1 MPDTLDRL
9 AAAELAAIDRWEP
22 QVHALVA
29 WDASMARDRAE
40 RANPGPLSGW
50 SVAVKDIIDMAGL
63 PTRCNA
69 PFVPAKPAA
78 ANAAIVSLL
87 LARGAFV
94 ATKSVTTTFA
104 YLDPGP
110 TRNPWQLDHTPGGS
124 SSGSAAAVACGMV
137 RLALGTQTVG
147 SINRPASYCGVVGFK
162 PTYGC
167 LALDGVFPL
176 APSLDTVGYFT
187 ANAADA
193 QQAFAALTEQ
203 PPSALPGV
211 LRIAV
216 VEDMLCEPADP
227 VMVNAVRGSAD
238 RLNAAGHEVS
248 VVILPRL
255 VGDAYENHRTLVAVE
270 AAQSHRELFSRF
282 GEQYPAKL
290 QQLIEY
296 GQTVGPALREEIE
309 SHRER
314 TKAALDEALG
324 EWDVVISPSA
334 PGAAPRG
341 IEATGDP
348 RMNLIWTYAGLPTLT
363 LPAALDGKGLP
374 LGIQLTGSRR
384 QDAALLAAGVVVEG
398 ALRFTAQPQCDGSGR

>member
-1 MPDTLDRL
+1 MSDALDRL
-9 AAAELAAIDRWEP
+9 TTAELAAIDRWEP
-22 QVHALVA
+22 KVRALVD
-29 WDASMARDRAE
+29 WDPTTARDRAE
-40 RANPGPLSGW
+40 RAGPGPLSGW
-50 SVAVKDIIDMAGL
+50 SVAVKDIIDVAGL

-69 PFVPAKPAA
+69 AFIPAKPAA
-78 ANAAIVSLL
+78 ANAAIVGLL
-87 LARGAFV
+87 LARGAYV
-94 ATKSVTTTFA
+94 AAKSVTTTFA
-104 YLDPGP
+104 YLDPGQ
-110 TRNPWQLDHTPGGS
+110 TRNPWRLDHTPGGS

-167 LALDGVFPL
+167 LGLDGVFPL
-176 APSLDTVGYFT
+176 APSVDTVGYFT

-193 QQAFAALTEQ
+193 QQAFAALTER
-203 PPSALPGV
+203 PPGALPGA

-227 VMVNAVRGSAD
+227 VMVNAVRSSAD
-238 RLNAAGHEVS
+238 RLNAAGHETS
-248 VVILPRL
+248 VVALPRL
-255 VGDAYENHRTLVAVE
+255 VGDAYENHRSVVAAE
-270 AAQSHRELFSRF
+270 AVQSHRELFSRYT
-282 GEQYPAKL
+282 EQYPAKL
-290 QQLIEY
+290 RQLIEY
-296 GQTVGPALREEIE
+296 GQTVGPGRLEEIE

-314 TKAALDEALG
+314 TKAALDEFLR

-363 LPAALDGKGLP
+363 LPAALDGQGLP
-374 LGIQLTGSRR
+374 LGIQLTGARR
-384 QDAALLAAGVVVEG
+384 QDAALLAAAVVVEP
-398 ALRFTAQPQCDGSGR
+398 ALGFTARLQ